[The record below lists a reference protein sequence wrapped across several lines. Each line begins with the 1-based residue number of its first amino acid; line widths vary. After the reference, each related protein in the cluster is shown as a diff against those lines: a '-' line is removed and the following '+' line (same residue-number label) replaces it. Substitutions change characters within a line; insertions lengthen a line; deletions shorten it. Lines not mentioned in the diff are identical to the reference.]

1 MRAALVF
8 GVLALATPTRAR
20 AEMVCEGGP
29 MVAHV
34 ASQQQVAGS
43 GGVIV
48 AGNKLPSWKFRDLNR
63 RLDPIVEVIAPG
75 LALYHP
81 PPVADPTLVL
91 ESADQQV
98 LTRVPRAL
106 RAAPPLAPPAV
117 QRIESNEDRRFKRA
131 SVTVELARKSPP
143 GVVAAIATLVSGEQR
158 TPLAWT
164 YVRGE
169 VPSLIIWHTPHT
181 CEAFVETMIQPLPG
195 QIVEIRWVDASGR
208 LSEPGN
214 PVKVER
220 GSAM

>member
-1 MRAALVF
+1 M
-8 GVLALATPTRAR
+8 
-20 AEMVCEGGP
+20 
-29 MVAHV
+29 
-34 ASQQQVAGS
+34 
-43 GGVIV
+43 
-48 AGNKLPSWKFRDLNR
+48 
-63 RLDPIVEVIAPG
+63 
-75 LALYHP
+75 
-81 PPVADPTLVL
+81 ADPTLVL